1 MDNEVTQWF
10 SLLFLCFSPIIGDQV
25 KVSLDSL
32 IDSLN
37 SLSDT
42 GDCVARVEKMLK
54 ELKTLEEKAQV
65 CNGTVTHTIA
75 HNHLIISNHYK

>member
-1 MDNEVTQWF
+1 M
-10 SLLFLCFSPIIGDQV
+10 
-25 KVSLDSL
+25 SLDSL

-42 GDCVARVEKMLK
+42 GDCVARVEKLLK

-65 CNGTVTHTIA
+65 CNHIVTHTMA
-75 HNHLIISNHYK
+75 HNNVIILNHYK